1 MKSAVVSG
9 IANFGLGMREHF
21 LLEPD
26 MAYLNHGS
34 FGASPKEVLAV
45 QADLRLRLESQ
56 PVRFMSRELPQR
68 LADAGATLAGFLGA
82 EPDDLAFVENATAGC
97 NAVLRSLRLN
107 PGDEVL
113 VTDHNYPAVRNILRH
128 VCAESGALLI
138 EAKLPFPVASPQ
150 EVVEAVRAKLTDCT
164 RLVVVDLITSPTAT
178 IMPVAEIAR
187 AAKNLGARVLVDAA
201 HAPGHIDFDVNA
213 SGADWV
219 TGNAHKWLFA
229 PKGAAFLWA
238 DPKAQDG
245 LHPTVISHGY
255 GKGFQAE
262 FAWTGTRD
270 PSAWLAVPAAIDF
283 YRRIGD
289 RAVRGHNH
297 DLARRA
303 AELLTDRLGTFA
315 VSPAAMRGAMASI
328 ALPTSLPSDHDAARA
343 LNVRLW
349 ERHRIEVP
357 IFAFADRLWVRISA
371 QVYNELSEY
380 ERLAE
385 ALRKELG

>member
-1 MKSAVVSG
+1 M
-9 IANFGLGMREHF
+9 IANFGPGMRERF

-26 MAYLNHGS
+26 MAFLNHGS
-34 FGASPKEVLAV
+34 FGATPKEVMAV
-45 QADLRLRLESQ
+45 QSDLRQRLESQ
-56 PVRFMSRELPQR
+56 PVRFMWRELPQR
-68 LADAGATLAGFLGA
+68 LPEAASTLARFVGA
-82 EPDDLAFVENATAGC
+82 EPADLVFVENATAGC
-97 NAVLRSLRLN
+97 NAVLGSLHLR

-113 VTDHNYPAVRNILRH
+113 VTDHIYPAVRNTLRH
-128 VCAESGALLI
+128 VCAKSGALLV
-138 EAKLPFPVASPQ
+138 EAVLPFPVGGPA
-150 EVVEAVRAKLTDCT
+150 EVLDAVIARITACT
-164 RLVVVDLITSPTAT
+164 RLVVLDLITSPTAT
-178 IMPVAEIAR
+178 ILPVAEIAR
-187 AAKNLGARVLVDAA
+187 GARAAGAQVLVDAA
-201 HAPGHIDFDVNA
+201 HAPGHVDFDVTA
-213 SGADWV
+213 LGADWV

-238 DPKAQDG
+238 DPKAQDD

-289 RAVRGHNH
+289 RAIRTHNH

-303 AELLTDRLGTFA
+303 AELLLERFGTVA
-315 VSPAAMRGAMASI
+315 ASPPAMRGAMATI
-328 ALPTSLPSDHDAARA
+328 ALPTSLQGDIDTAKA

-357 IFAFADRLWVRISA
+357 IFAFAGRLWVRISA
-371 QVYNELSEY
+371 QVYNEMSEY
-380 ERLAE
+380 EQLAA
-385 ALRKELG
+385 ALRAELR

>member
-1 MKSAVVSG
+1 M
-9 IANFGLGMREHF
+9 IANFGPGMRERF

-26 MAYLNHGS
+26 MAFLNHGS
-34 FGASPKEVLAV
+34 FGATPKEVMAV
-45 QADLRLRLESQ
+45 QSDLRQRLESQ
-56 PVRFMSRELPQR
+56 PVRFMWRELPQR
-68 LADAGATLAGFLGA
+68 LPEAASTLARFVGA
-82 EPDDLAFVENATAGC
+82 EPADLVFVENATAGC
-97 NAVLRSLRLN
+97 NAVLGSLHLR

-113 VTDHNYPAVRNILRH
+113 VTDHIYPAVRNTLRH
-128 VCAESGALLI
+128 VCAKSGALLV
-138 EAKLPFPVASPQ
+138 EAVLPFPVGGPA
-150 EVVEAVRAKLTDCT
+150 EVLDAVIARITACT
-164 RLVVVDLITSPTAT
+164 RLVVLDLITSPTAT
-178 IMPVAEIAR
+178 ILPVAEIAR
-187 AAKNLGARVLVDAA
+187 AARAAGAQVLVDAA
-201 HAPGHIDFDVNA
+201 HAPGHVDFDVTA
-213 SGADWV
+213 LGADWV

-238 DPKAQDG
+238 DPKAQDD

-289 RAVRGHNH
+289 RAIRTHNH

-303 AELLTDRLGTFA
+303 AELLLERFGTVA
-315 VSPAAMRGAMASI
+315 ASPPAMRGAMATI
-328 ALPTSLPSDHDAARA
+328 ALPTSLQGDIDTAKA

-357 IFAFADRLWVRISA
+357 IFAFAGRLWVRISA
-371 QVYNELSEY
+371 QVYNEMSEY
-380 ERLAE
+380 EQLAA
-385 ALRKELG
+385 ALRAELR

>member
-1 MKSAVVSG
+1 M
-9 IANFGLGMREHF
+9 IANFGPGMRERF

-26 MAYLNHGS
+26 MAFLNHGS
-34 FGASPKEVLAV
+34 FGATPKEVMAA
-45 QADLRLRLESQ
+45 QSDLRQRLESQ

-68 LADAGATLAGFLGA
+68 LSEAASTLARFVGA
-82 EPDDLAFVENATAGC
+82 EPADLVFVENATAGC
-97 NAVLRSLRLN
+97 NAVLGSLHLR

-113 VTDHNYPAVRNILRH
+113 VTDHIYPAVRNTLRH
-128 VCAESGALLI
+128 VCAKSGALLV
-138 EAKLPFPVASPQ
+138 EAVLPFPVGGPA
-150 EVVEAVRAKLTDCT
+150 EVLDAVIARITACT
-164 RLVVVDLITSPTAT
+164 RLVVLDLITSPTAT
-178 IMPVAEIAR
+178 ILPVAEIAR
-187 AAKNLGARVLVDAA
+187 AARAAGAQVLVDAA
-201 HAPGHIDFDVNA
+201 HAPGHVDFDVTA
-213 SGADWV
+213 LRADWV

-238 DPKAQDG
+238 DPKAQDD

-289 RAVRGHNH
+289 RAIRTHNH

-303 AELLTDRLGTFA
+303 AELLLERFGTVA
-315 VSPAAMRGAMASI
+315 ASPPAMRGAMATI
-328 ALPTSLPSDHDAARA
+328 ALPTSLQGDIDTAKA

-357 IFAFADRLWVRISA
+357 IFAFAGRLWVRISA
-371 QVYNELSEY
+371 QVYNEMSEY
-380 ERLAE
+380 EQLAA
-385 ALRKELG
+385 ALRAELS